1 MTEAGTLLFYANTV
15 HNMSRCIQRREPR
28 AFLVAQRGVAVTK
41 PENINNT
48 YICRSVRFRK
58 KKQCS
63 AAVLLYNTKENLEWR
78 LMLQKSVLTLLVL

>member
-15 HNMSRCIQRREPR
+15 HNMIQCIQRQEPR

-48 YICRSVRFRK
+48 YICRSVRYRK
-58 KKQCS
+58 KKQCCS
-63 AAVLLYNTKENLEWR
+63 TAVLLYNTKENFE
-78 LMLQKSVLTLLVL
+78 